1 MMQHVHT
8 LKIYS
13 FKAFFFKFLALILL
27 CKLAEKIF
35 FKKGKSQKK
44 GIKNYLGQSL
54 KHDKR
59 SFGVPVFLDHFHI
72 VIYLWRAW
80 NMDCGL
86 DYGIL
91 TFFILLYSIFY
102 LWSTLLASQK
112 FRFNLAFLQ
121 LWCAIRMNINF
132 TYPTSEALSCVS
144 CI

>member
-59 SFGVPVFLDHFHI
+59 SFGVPVFFWI
-72 VIYLWRAW
+72 
-80 NMDCGL
+80 
-86 DYGIL
+86 
-91 TFFILLYSIFY
+91 IF
-102 LWSTLLASQK
+102 TL
-112 FRFNLAFLQ
+112 
-121 LWCAIRMNINF
+121 
-132 TYPTSEALSCVS
+132 
-144 CI
+144 